1 MNDLEWNRLKSWLQ
15 QYTAEADT
23 VTSPEELTRLDL
35 SGYGIAV
42 LPEAF
47 GLLTKLVVLNLS
59 GNKLSALPESMQHLV
74 HLSNLDLRRNR
85 FEKLPKVISKMPLRS
100 LNASGNRLNDISIL
114 AACHDL
120 RVLDLSGNDLGDID
134 ACLPAENGLRTLNLS
149 SNFIKE
155 IGTLLPVLGNVERLN
170 LSGNLLGQI
179 PETVGALV
187 SLTEIDLSDN
197 QIEKIDE
204 RFFLL
209 EVETVDL
216 SSNRLSLLILH
227 GLSELEALTLDNNPF
242 TSLTVAED
250 FAPGLREFSCD
261 SCGLTQFLLPHSNAL
276 ETLCYSSNAL
286 TSIPEGIS
294 RYTQLR
300 ELDIDGNAI
309 IDLPDGL
316 ANLLTLKTLYALGNP
331 LSEAAKKVIAIL
343 APEICDLN
351 MKTGIVIERAKEKDL
366 KEMAALLSLL
376 FAIETD
382 FEIDFDKQLAGIKRL
397 YGHEGCDLLVA
408 RHDNAVVGM
417 VTMQRLISSAEGDFI
432 GQIEDL
438 VVKEDYRKMGVGS
451 RLINRMRAIAQ
462 EYGYKRIQLA
472 ADVDNANALQFYNRR
487 GLRRTHLS
495 IYHFKNS

>member
-15 QYTAEADT
+15 QYTPEADSAA
-23 VTSPEELTRLDL
+23 SPEELIRLDL
-35 SGYGIAV
+35 SGYGIRE
-42 LPEAF
+42 LPESF

-59 GNKLSALPESMQHLV
+59 GNKLCTLPASMKQLV

-85 FEKLPKVISKMPLRS
+85 FEALPKVLSQMPLRS
-100 LNASGNRLNDISIL
+100 LNVSGNRLNDIAIL

-120 RVLDLSGNDLGDID
+120 RVLDLSGNALSDVGVS
-134 ACLPAENGLRTLNLS
+134 LPVENELRTLNLS

-155 IGTLLPVLGNVERLN
+155 IGKLLPLLGHVERLN
-170 LSGNLLGQI
+170 LSGNLLSQI
-179 PETVGALV
+179 PESVGALV

-204 RFFLL
+204 RFFSL

-216 SSNRLSLLILH
+216 SSNRLTILHLH
-227 GLSELEALTLDNNPF
+227 GLSELESLTLDNNPF
-242 TSLTVAED
+242 ASLTIADD

-261 SCGLTQFLLPHSNAL
+261 SCGLTQFLLPVSTVL

-286 TSIPEGIS
+286 TSIPEEIS

-300 ELDIDGNAI
+300 ELDIDGNVI
-309 IDLPDGL
+309 TDLPDGL

-351 MKTGIVIERAKEKDL
+351 MKTGIVIVKAKEEDL
-366 KEMAALLSLL
+366 MEMAALLSVL

-382 FEIDFDKQLAGIKRL
+382 FEIDFDKQLAGITKL
-397 YGHEGCDLLVA
+397 YHSEGAEMLVAKHEGK
-408 RHDNAVVGM
+408 VVGM